1 MGLFT
6 FILGFCAVLIS
17 ALGAG
22 FSVHGLA
29 SLFSGA
35 FVAVAVM
42 AGALELGKLV
52 IAAFLHTYWSR
63 LNFFLRSYLTAATV
77 TLMCITS
84 LGIFGFLSNSY
95 QVSSMDINRLQIQI
109 TSAEQQ
115 YARANSELERM
126 YKLIEEIPT
135 DQSTRKL
142 QMQKRFEPLIAEYSK
157 KANDAQSLV
166 SNLKLE
172 QLQSHSKVG
181 PLIYVAKAFDTDI
194 DHVVKWLIVVFVLV
208 FDPLAVCLVIAT
220 SSTIKFRAADAAAA
234 AVASAKKKTELEAA
248 APVGE
253 SLVNEPTVAD
263 LSDGEIPER
272 KSA

>member
-1 MGLFT
+1 
-6 FILGFCAVLIS
+6 
-17 ALGAG
+17 
-22 FSVHGLA
+22 
-29 SLFSGA
+29 
-35 FVAVAVM
+35 VAVAVM

-52 IAAFLHTYWSR
+52 IAAFLHTYWKR
-63 LNFFLRSYLTAATV
+63 LNFFLRTYLTAATF

-95 QVSSMDINRLQIQI
+95 QASSMDINRLQIQI

-115 YARANSELERM
+115 YARANGELERM

-142 QMQKRFEPLIAEYSK
+142 QMQKRFEPLIAEYSR

-220 SSTIKFRAADAAAA
+220 SSTIKFRAEDAVAAAA
-234 AVASAKKKTELEAA
+234 AVAATRKKSESSSVVPEAV
-248 APVGE
+248 PVA
-253 SLVNEPTVAD
+253 SLLNEPTLNEPTVPD

-272 KSA
+272 ESA